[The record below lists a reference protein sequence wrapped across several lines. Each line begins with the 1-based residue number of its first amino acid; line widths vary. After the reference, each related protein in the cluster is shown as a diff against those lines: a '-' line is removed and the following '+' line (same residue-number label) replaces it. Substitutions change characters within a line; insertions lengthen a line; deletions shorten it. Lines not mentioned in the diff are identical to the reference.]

1 MRKQGFIVLA
11 MVGALVGAF
20 GADTIAGKGG
30 GGKKP
35 PPEPPADPAIA
46 YRAMVYKGR
55 SASSQLV
62 IMNADGS
69 NKTVVLD
76 AGAGGPTWS
85 PDGLE
90 LAFKSDVQG
99 RGLYVIGR
107 DGTGL
112 SKVLDLAAVPRL
124 AAGSPAW
131 SPVLEDGSTWLA
143 FTSDVE
149 GPDGSYDVA
158 DLFVVRLD
166 GTGLL
171 NVSSTPGVKEWLP
184 TWSPD
189 GRRIAV
195 DAGSHNTGYDIITY
209 DLELVGGA
217 LTVTGSTNLTG
228 SGSPLDTELVQMPGW
243 SKAGSSVAV
252 QVNYQS
258 IWVID
263 ADDPASVSEM
273 LPASVLS
280 ADLQWP
286 TWSPDD
292 SQIAFRVAGRSGL
305 KLGIYVMNVDG
316 TDLQLIA
323 PSSDKYGVHAP
334 NWRRNP

>member
-1 MRKQGFIVLA
+1 MAR
-11 MVGALVGAF
+11 
-20 GADTIAGKGG
+20 
-30 GGKKP
+30 
-35 PPEPPADPAIA
+35 
-46 YRAMVYKGR
+46 VYKGR

-62 IMNADGS
+62 VMNADGS
-69 NKTVVLD
+69 NKTVVVD
-76 AGAGGPTWS
+76 SGAGGPTWS

-90 LAFKSDVQG
+90 LAFKSEVQG
-99 RGLYVIGR
+99 RGLYVIRR

-149 GPDGSYDVA
+149 GPDGSHDVA

-166 GTGLL
+166 GTRLL
-171 NVSSTPGVKEWLP
+171 NVSNTPGVKEWHP

-209 DLELVGGA
+209 DLELLGGA
-217 LTVTGSTNLTG
+217 LTVTGSANLTG
-228 SGSPLDTELVQMPGW
+228 SGSPLDTDLVQMPAW
-243 SKAGSSVAV
+243 SKTGSSIAV
-252 QVNYQS
+252 SVNLSDRS

-280 ADLQWP
+280 AELQWP

-292 SQIAFRVAGRSGL
+292 SQIAFRVQGQTQA

-316 TDLQLIA
+316 TDLELVT
-323 PSSDKYGVHAP
+323 PSSHKYGVHAP